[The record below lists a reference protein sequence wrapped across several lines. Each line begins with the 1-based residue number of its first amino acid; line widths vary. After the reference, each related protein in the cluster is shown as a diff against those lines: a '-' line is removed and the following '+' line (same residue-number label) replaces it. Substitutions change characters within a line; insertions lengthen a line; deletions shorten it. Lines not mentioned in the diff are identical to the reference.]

1 MVPAHLDGMRIG
13 RPNQPARTMLRLLL
27 VVAFL
32 SVAGSSSLQA
42 SDLSDLRVVRSLL
55 AEAALVIRFERR
67 GSLTGAYGTQM
78 KDLIGDQLRE
88 RCGKKEGAHSASQW
102 SCRGLK
108 ELRADD
114 ATALNR
120 TQGALSH
127 LVDLREKS
135 D

>member
-88 RCGKKEGAHSASQW
+88 KCGKKEGPASQW

>member
-1 MVPAHLDGMRIG
+1 MVPAHLDGVRIG
-13 RPNQPARTMLRLLL
+13 RLSQPARAMLHLLL

-55 AEAALVIRFERR
+55 AESALVIRFERR

-78 KDLIGDQLRE
+78 KDLIGDELRE
-88 RCGKKEGAHSASQW
+88 RCGKKEGPASQW

-108 ELRADD
+108 ELSADD
-114 ATALNR
+114 EAALNR